1 MIMILENNKKYPYG
15 SPSQVMN
22 EQFIEFYDL
31 ELQIVI
37 SELKDTLT
45 PSLISSEAC
54 QIVLQLMMQ
63 NADYTRKNGKSEK
76 GTANAKQLIRLFEL
90 VSKFNKFTGDMNT
103 FQLQNNEFYAKLIA
117 ERKKNRALQTIID
130 NIKNAEEWK

>member
-1 MIMILENNKKYPYG
+1 MILENNRKFPYG

-37 SELKDTLT
+37 SELKNTLE

-63 NADYTRKNGKSEK
+63 NAEYTKKNGKSEK
-76 GTANAKQLIRLFEL
+76 GTTNAKQLIRLFEL
-90 VSKFNKFTGDMNT
+90 VSKFNTMAGDMNT
-103 FQLQNNEFYAKLIA
+103 FQLQNNAFYAKLIT
-117 ERKKNRALQTIID
+117 ERKKNQDLQKIID
-130 NIKNAEEWK
+130 NIKNAEEWE